1 MKDCCL
7 STKSDKECIRKNDKK
22 TFKLPR
28 RFSKERCKKGIKG
41 FTMRSSCA
49 PYKGCNKKGGSI
61 KCKNKNPLTEN
72 KDTYYRI
79 CHNNTRLA
87 EKRYSGKYNTSY
99 INKKGYFIC
108 SCCSNKLYKTS
119 DMYDSKTGWPAFKKP
134 FNNKSIKYNSK
145 TSELTCHSCGLHLGH
160 RTFDGPLP
168 TKIHDCINSVCL
180 HFIELKG
187 GSKKY
192 KSKQKN
198 MNKKTLKICSK
209 KPLTGYNRSGYC
221 ETDMFDMGSHL
232 VCAKMNKK
240 FLKYTKSMGNDLSTP
255 SSSFPGLKPGD
266 KWCLC
271 QDRWNEAFNNGIKT
285 KVIKNATNL
294 SIKDEVRK
302 NINKKGGAKSNKK
315 QFLYNPDNPKKSFDV
330 YIDKDPSDTIP
341 IKYKTIQ
348 DVKNTIRK
356 LEKLYK
362 SNKYPHKRIWQVGM
376 IMYVRLKVLK
386 QKKPK
391 EFKLSEKYFKF
402 LGQRTKIKD
411 EKGRKG
417 LTFKF

>member
-7 STKSDKECIRKNDKK
+7 STKLDKECIRKKDKK

-49 PYKGCNKKGGSI
+49 PYKGCNKKGGG
-61 KCKNKNPLTEN
+61 N
-72 KDTYYRI
+72 
-79 CHNNTRLA
+79 
-87 EKRYSGKYNTSY
+87 
-99 INKKGYFIC
+99 
-108 SCCSNKLYKTS
+108 
-119 DMYDSKTGWPAFKKP
+119 
-134 FNNKSIKYNSK
+134 
-145 TSELTCHSCGLHLGH
+145 
-160 RTFDGPLP
+160 
-168 TKIHDCINSVCL
+168 
-180 HFIELKG
+180 
-187 GSKKY
+187 Y

-232 VCAKMNKK
+232 VCAKMNKE
-240 FLKYTKSMGNDLSTP
+240 FLKYTKSKGNDLSTP

-271 QDRWNEAFNNGIKT
+271 QDRWNEAFNNGIKI
-285 KVIKNATNL
+285 KVIKNATNI
-294 SIKDEVRK
+294 SIKDEVKK
-302 NINKKGGAKSNKK
+302 NINNKKGGSNKKSKK

-341 IKYKTIQ
+341 IKYTTIQ
-348 DVKNTIRK
+348 DVKNTIKK

-402 LGQRTKIKD
+402 LGKRTKIKD
-411 EKGRKG
+411 EKGRKK
-417 LTFKF
+417 LIFKI

>member
-7 STKSDKECIRKNDKK
+7 STKSDKECIRKKDKK

-28 RFSKERCKKGIKG
+28 KFSKERCKKGIKG

-49 PYKGCNKKGGSI
+49 PYKGCNKKGGG
-61 KCKNKNPLTEN
+61 N
-72 KDTYYRI
+72 
-79 CHNNTRLA
+79 
-87 EKRYSGKYNTSY
+87 
-99 INKKGYFIC
+99 
-108 SCCSNKLYKTS
+108 
-119 DMYDSKTGWPAFKKP
+119 
-134 FNNKSIKYNSK
+134 
-145 TSELTCHSCGLHLGH
+145 
-160 RTFDGPLP
+160 
-168 TKIHDCINSVCL
+168 
-180 HFIELKG
+180 
-187 GSKKY
+187 Y

-198 MNKKTLKICSK
+198 MNKKTLRICSK
-209 KPLTGYNRSGYC
+209 NPLTGYNRSGYC

-232 VCAKMNKK
+232 VCAKMNKE

-271 QDRWNEAFNNGIKT
+271 QDRWNEAFNNNIKT

-302 NINKKGGAKSNKK
+302 NINKKGGANKKSKK

-341 IKYKTIQ
+341 IKYTTIQ

-386 QKKPK
+386 KKKPK

-411 EKGRKG
+411 EKDRKK

>member
-7 STKSDKECIRKNDKK
+7 STKSDKECIRKKDKK

-28 RFSKERCKKGIKG
+28 RFFKERCKKGIKG

-49 PYKGCNKKGGSI
+49 PYKGCNKKGGS
-61 KCKNKNPLTEN
+61 
-72 KDTYYRI
+72 
-79 CHNNTRLA
+79 
-87 EKRYSGKYNTSY
+87 
-99 INKKGYFIC
+99 
-108 SCCSNKLYKTS
+108 
-119 DMYDSKTGWPAFKKP
+119 
-134 FNNKSIKYNSK
+134 
-145 TSELTCHSCGLHLGH
+145 
-160 RTFDGPLP
+160 
-168 TKIHDCINSVCL
+168 
-180 HFIELKG
+180 
-187 GSKKY
+187 KKY

-198 MNKKTLKICSK
+198 MNKKTLRICSK
-209 KPLTGYNRSGYC
+209 KPLTGYKRNGYC

-232 VCAKMNKK
+232 VCAKMNKE

-255 SSSFPGLKPGD
+255 SSTFPGLKPGD

-285 KVIKNATNL
+285 KVVKNATNI
-294 SIKDEVRK
+294 SIKDEVKK
-302 NINKKGGAKSNKK
+302 NINKKGGGNKKSKK

-341 IKYKTIQ
+341 IKYTTIQ
-348 DVKNTIRK
+348 DVKKTIKK

-386 QKKPK
+386 KKKPK

-411 EKGRKG
+411 EKGRKK
-417 LTFKF
+417 LIFKF